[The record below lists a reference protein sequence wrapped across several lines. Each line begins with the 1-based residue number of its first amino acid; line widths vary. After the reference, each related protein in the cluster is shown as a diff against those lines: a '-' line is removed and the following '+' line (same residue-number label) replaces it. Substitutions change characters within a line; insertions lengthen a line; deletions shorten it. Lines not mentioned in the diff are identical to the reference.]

1 MKTADDARTERE
13 RKTERE
19 KERRGRTSKSVT
31 RERHIGFTC
40 TAGRAGSN

>member
-1 MKTADDARTERE
+1 MKTADDAR
-13 RKTERE
+13 TERE